1 MIKSKSTKISIK
13 ILSFV
18 LAIFMLV
25 SGLPLT
31 SGVMSVEASEESL
44 LTATINVVDTIG
56 APIKNAKISIYS
68 DVDKTDK
75 IISKKTDETGIL
87 ELELEEM
94 DVYYYTI
101 SAEDMI
107 SKEGIFTKTDAKTDV
122 EMSYLA
128 ECRTCKGTS
137 QIECELCKGT
147 GELIET
153 VTCANCTDGVISVTC
168 SQCNGVDSELCS
180 ICEGNGTIDETCI
193 DCAGTGQVES
203 KIICSECNGNKVV
216 ICSECGGTKSVEA
229 YTDFN
234 FKFETN
240 PSIVYRSTNNSYPVT
255 VTDSNGN
262 ITYASS
268 DEKIVAVD
276 ENGNLVAKGRA
287 GQKAT
292 ITATIGY
299 DKEKGYAPKVAT
311 CTVTIIKKDDFI
323 SEFDIANDLVYNGLV
338 QELVNPKENADI
350 DTESLEIIT
359 KDINGN
365 EVEAV
370 NAGTY
375 TVIVSDNNH
384 NSVTTNVEIAKAVV
398 KVIPDNQ
405 EKIIGETLD
414 SHPLNYTVEGEQ
426 NYEKVILEGALS
438 YENADKEENV
448 KDKFPIIQGTLDFTS
463 DEVNNNYSL
472 EFDSSRELSII
483 DFETNVVATVKDI
496 EKANYGYWFNLD
508 YITDNSVVTIE
519 APEGYLISTKPN
531 RFIGSDWH
539 SAITISEDGEY
550 DNYRY
555 YLREI
560 KTGKIAG
567 TVNEL
572 TVSFGIDTDCPTADY
587 VKFNAENDSLLAS
600 IGRTLTF
607 GAFFNEKIVAEVT
620 SHDELSSVDKVELI
634 LDDGVNKPEEFKF
647 TTNEEGKFVLK
658 PSAEPIIGQAFV
670 TIKDKAGNT
679 NFKNRGKELVD
690 GKKSNILN
698 NDCFI
703 MIENEAPK
711 FSDITVTPIDAN
723 RQSEY
728 NYNNNRVYSGDVEFS
743 LEVSDNDSGLYYSE
757 IKLIN
762 EKGETVK
769 DFSVGPYTEKKPS
782 DKYIVS
788 TEGVEANSDGS
799 YVLMVTAADAA
810 GNTATTTKTVYV
822 DRHAPIV
829 KSFDITGKIGTA
841 DDVNVP
847 HNVKMTEYG
856 FYFKDEANVTVTF
869 VDCYELNELLS
880 GVSKAKIYLVDI
892 NGTIYQVN
900 QDGAM
905 TDLDENGN
913 KITDINQIKEIDIDA
928 KKDDENNNS
937 VGICTFTVDKNFK
950 GQIYAMAIDNTGNT
964 LVNVANGSTPTKATE
979 IIGEEISFDTNGYQ
993 KPNGSIIENGTM
1005 HNNSYNI
1012 EINAPQTKK
1021 TDYKGTPLYN
1031 DSKNQGID
1039 VDLVVEDTYSGIKS
1053 IEVDVNA
1060 PYNTDENFNHT
1071 VMVGENA
1078 KLENAL
1084 VYNEE
1089 ADRELDW
1096 KIVDTGENIAT
1107 KMTNTINITND
1118 SNDIVITVTL
1128 TDRAGNVSVN
1138 DYKFSL
1144 DKSAPEI
1151 EVSYNNNVKNTVSGK
1166 DYYQNERVATVTIRE
1181 LNIANSSQIVVTATR
1196 DGEDI
1201 APSQYELEE
1210 LIKNTYDT
1218 KNIKK
1223 YHKTNGENGKQT
1235 EYYEFVFE
1243 LPGTV
1248 QGDYNITVASTDNAD
1263 NKDNYNRTDVF
1274 SVDTATPYITV
1285 VFDNEDAK
1293 NGNYY
1298 SSDRKATITVTD
1310 RYFNSDTSSVVVTA
1324 VDNGDAFENKDVPI
1338 HSNWSKQNEKYEQT
1352 CEVVFSKDGT
1362 YSFTVDSTDLSGK
1375 AATQYKVSDFVIDQT
1390 KPTIEIK
1397 INDQK
1402 MNNGSKE
1409 GYIDDVVPQVIVED
1423 TNFNQTETKVTLTPV
1438 NIKEG
1443 ANLGYKSTLISKN
1456 AKFENGMTYDYNN
1469 FKGEDGNQRIYD
1481 NIYILEASTID
1492 KAGNTTEAQKVTF
1505 SVNRY
1510 GSTYNYKL
1518 NQYYIEKPVIQIEEI
1533 NVNPL
1538 DFDNEETY
1546 VTVTNTSGIT
1556 KTLSSKDIN
1565 IQTQEATEKNWYS
1578 YLYAIP
1584 SNTFETD
1591 DVYSVKLSSIDS
1603 KGRVSTN
1610 LNDANKQE
1618 ISFTVDTTNPYF
1630 EVSNYIES
1638 ENINASSKD
1647 LIIDIMDD
1655 TSGVASYKITFDGEP
1670 VETYETKVYENKT
1683 TYSLKVDGATSLSD
1697 AAGRKLEVKI
1707 TDAAGRSNVSESDK
1721 NTFNVRISSSF
1732 FVNMLAKLQDFY
1744 HMTVAFWCT
1753 VAGVIA
1759 VVAIA
1764 IWIILAKKRKN
1775 KNDEEV

>member
-1 MIKSKSTKISIK
+1 MIKSKSSKISIK
-13 ILSFV
+13 LLSFV

-25 SGLPLT
+25 SGLPFA
-31 SGVMSVEASEESL
+31 SGAMDAAAAEKKVV
-44 LTATINVVDTIG
+44 TAKITVVDTIG
-56 APIKNAKISIYS
+56 VPIKNAKVFVYS
-68 DVDKTDK
+68 DADKNDE
-75 IISKKTDETGIL
+75 IISKKTNETGIL
-87 ELELEEM
+87 ELELKEM
-94 DVYYYTI
+94 DVYYYSI

-107 SKEGIFTKTDAKTDV
+107 SKEGTFTKTDAKADV
-122 EMSYLA
+122 EMAYSA
-128 ECRTCKGTS
+128 KCKTCNGVGE
-137 QIECELCKGT
+137 IECTTCRGA
-147 GELIET
+147 GELIKT
-153 VTCANCTDGVISVTC
+153 VSCSTCINGIVTIVC
-168 SQCNGVDSELCS
+168 PECNGVDNDAC
-180 ICEGNGTIDETCI
+180 ITCEGNGTINDECV
-193 DCAGTGQVES
+193 DCSGTGQVES
-203 KIICSECNGNKVV
+203 KIECSECNGNKIV
-216 ICSECGGTKSVEA
+216 ICTECSGTKIVEA
-229 YTDFN
+229 YTDFD
-234 FKFETN
+234 FKFEIN
-240 PSIVYRSTNNSYPVT
+240 PCITYRSTKNANPVT
-255 VTDSNGN
+255 ITNSKGN
-262 ITYASS
+262 ITYNSS
-268 DEKIVAVD
+268 NENVVTVD
-276 ENGNLVAKGRA
+276 ENGNLISKGKA
-287 GQKAT
+287 GQTAI
-292 ITATIGY
+292 ITAVAGY
-299 DKEKGYAPKVAT
+299 DKINGYAPKTAT
-311 CTVTIIKKDDFI
+311 CTVTITKKNDFI
-323 SEFDIANDLVYNGLV
+323 NEFDIANGLVYNGLA
-338 QELVNPKENADI
+338 QDLVTPKSDADV
-350 DTESLEIIT
+350 DTETLDIVI
-359 KDINGN
+359 KDSQGNQIN
-365 EVEAV
+365 EAK

-375 TVIVSDNNH
+375 TVTVSDNNH
-384 NSVTTNVEIAKAVV
+384 NEETATVEIAKATVTVV
-398 KVIPDNQ
+398 PDNQ
-405 EKIIGETLD
+405 SKVIGETLD
-414 SHPLNYTVEGEQ
+414 SHPLTYTVEGEQ
-426 NYEKVILEGALS
+426 NYEKVILEGTLS
-438 YENADKEENV
+438 YENVDKEENV

-472 EFDSSRELSII
+472 EFDSSKELSII
-483 DFETNVVATVKDI
+483 DFETTLLATVKDI
-496 EKANYGYWFNLD
+496 EKANDGYWFNLE

-531 RFIGSDWH
+531 RFIGSDWQ
-539 SAITISEDGEY
+539 SAITISEDGKY

-572 TVSFGIDTDCPTADY
+572 TVSFGIDTVCPKADY
-587 VKFNAENDSLLAS
+587 VKFNVKNDNLLAS

-607 GAFFNEKIVAEVT
+607 GTFFNEKIVAEVT
-620 SHDELSSVDKVELI
+620 SSDELSLVDNVELI
-634 LDDGVNKPEEFKF
+634 LDDGVNEHEF
-647 TTNEEGKFVLK
+647 TNKDGKFVLS
-658 PSAEPIIGQAFV
+658 PSAEPITGQAFV
-670 TIKDKAGNT
+670 TITDKAGN
-679 NFKNRGKELVD
+679 KNCNNSGNELVVKD
-690 GKKSNILN
+690 ERKSNILN

-703 MIENEAPK
+703 MIENVAPN
-711 FSDITVTPIDAN
+711 FSDITVTPIDTN

-728 NYNNNRVYSGDVEFS
+728 DYNNNSVYSGDVEFS
-743 LEVSDNDSGLYYSE
+743 FEASDNDSGLYYSE

-762 EKGETVK
+762 EKSETVK
-769 DFSVGPYTEKKPS
+769 DFSVGPYIEKTPS

-799 YVLMVTAADAA
+799 YVLMVTSADAA

-829 KSFDITGKIGTA
+829 KSFDITGTTGTA
-841 DDVNVP
+841 DNVNVP

-869 VDCYELNELLS
+869 VDCYESNELLS

-900 QDGAM
+900 KDGTM

-928 KKDDENNNS
+928 KKDDESQNS
-937 VGICTFTVDKNFK
+937 VGILTFTVDKNFK
-950 GQIYAMAIDNTGNT
+950 GQIYAMAIDNAQNT

-1005 HNNSYNI
+1005 HNNSYKI

-1060 PYNTDENFNHT
+1060 PYNTDENYNHIVT
-1071 VMVGENA
+1071 VGEDA
-1078 KLENAL
+1078 RLENAL
-1084 VYNEE
+1084 VYNEK

-1096 KIVDTGENIAT
+1096 KIVDIEENIAT

-1181 LNIANSSQIVVTATR
+1181 LNIVDPSQIVVTAIR

-1201 APSQYELEE
+1201 APSQYELEK
-1210 LIKNTYDT
+1210 LIKNTYDV

-1223 YHKTNGENGKQT
+1223 YHKTNGEDGKQT

-1263 NKDNYNRTDVF
+1263 NKDNYNRTDAF

-1298 SSDRKATITVTD
+1298 SADRKATITVTD
-1310 RYFNSDTSSVVVTA
+1310 RYFNPDTSSIVVTA
-1324 VDNGDAFENKDVPI
+1324 VDNGNAFENKDVPI

-1352 CEVVFSKDGT
+1352 CEVFFSKDGT

-1375 AATQYKVSDFVIDQT
+1375 TATQYKVLDFVIDQT

-1397 INDQK
+1397 INDKK
-1402 MNNGSKE
+1402 MDNGSRE

-1438 NIKEG
+1438 VVKEG
-1443 ANLGYKSTLISKN
+1443 TNLGYDSKIISKN
-1456 AKFENGMTYDYNN
+1456 ADFENGMTYDYNN

-1481 NIYILEASTID
+1481 NIYVLEASTID
-1492 KAGNTTEAQKVTF
+1492 KAGNTTDSQKVIF

-1510 GSTYNYKL
+1510 GSTYSYKL

-1546 VTVTNTSGIT
+1546 ITVTNTSGMT

-1584 SNTFETD
+1584 SDTFETD
-1591 DVYSVKLSSIDS
+1591 DVYSVKLSSMDS

-1610 LNDANKQE
+1610 INDANKQE

-1630 EVSNYIES
+1630 EVNNYIES
-1638 ENINASSKD
+1638 ENLNASSKD
-1647 LIIDIMDD
+1647 LLIDIMDD
-1655 TSGVASYKITFDGEP
+1655 TSGIASYEITFDGKP

-1707 TDAAGRSNVSESDK
+1707 TDAAGRSNVSENDK

-1744 HMTVAFWCT
+1744 HMTVVFWCT
-1753 VAGVIA
+1753 VAGLFAVIG
-1759 VVAIA
+1759 II
-1764 IWIILAKKRKN
+1764 IWIVLAKKN
-1775 KNDEEV
+1775 KNDEEKA